1 MSRLYA
7 YKNCTVANM
16 SVDAD
21 STAFVFLVR
30 YCDSYR

>member
-7 YKNCTVANM
+7 YENCTVANV
-16 SVDAD
+16 SLHDD